1 MKREG
6 RADYLFIRCYVS
18 SNVNEVIRTVLN
30 SLSFFLQKA
39 QKSRGHNQTK
49 ALKAPKST
57 KSTKSTKTQPS
68 KSTKRYKRIVR
79 VWRSHYTN
87 KNTFIYTNKN

>member
-30 SLSFFLQKA
+30 SLSFFFT
-39 QKSRGHNQTK
+39 KSTK
-49 ALKAPKST
+49 ITRTQPNKST
-57 KSTKSTKTQPS
+57 KSTKKYKKHQKHKNATKEKHKTLQANS
-68 KSTKRYKRIVR
+68 KGMAVPL
-79 VWRSHYTN
+79 HQ
-87 KNTFIYTNKN
+87 